1 MVTDYKQIL
10 NKLDQLNPVQYAK
23 NRNFIDGSVSKLSP
37 YISRGVLSTKQVLD
51 RLLKNGFE
59 PKKIEKFIQELAWR
73 DYWQQIWQEKD
84 IDLDIKNKQTDVLQK
99 GLSQSIIDAKTNIE
113 AIDESIQDLYL
124 TGYMHNHLR
133 MYVASIATNIAKS
146 HWKQPAKWM
155 YYHLLDGDWASN
167 ALSWQWVCGANSN
180 KKYIAN
186 QENINKYTYSTQSNT
201 FLDTSYENIMQLI
214 QPEHMSLTSK
224 EQLKTKF
231 PESETITINESKPIC
246 IYNYYNLDPN
256 WRNDINAQ
264 RILLIEPSI
273 FEKYPIGEKA
283 MNFMLSLSKNILSIQ
298 IFVGE
303 FDELKTGNS
312 KVYFK
317 QHPLNYNYKGIED
330 SREWM
335 SNVNGYYPSFFG
347 FWNKVK
353 KEIFK

>member
-51 RLLKNGFE
+51 HLLRNGFE
-59 PKKIEKFIQELAWR
+59 PKKIEKFSQELAWR

-99 GLSQSIIDAKTNIE
+99 GLSQSIIDAKTNIK
-113 AIDESIQDLYL
+113 AIDESIQGLYL

-186 QENINKYTYSTQSNT
+186 QENINKYTYSAQSNT
-201 FLDTSYENIMQLI
+201 FLDTSYENIMQLT
-214 QPEHMSLTSK
+214 QPEHMALTSK
-224 EQLKTKF
+224 EHLKTKF
-231 PESETITINESKPIC
+231 PKSETITINESKPIC

>member
-10 NKLDQLNPVQYAK
+10 NKLDQLSPVQYAK

-51 RLLKNGFE
+51 HLLKNGFE

-180 KKYIAN
+180 KKYISN
-186 QENINKYTYSTQSNT
+186 QENINKYTYSAQSNT
-201 FLDTSYENIMQLI
+201 FLDTSYENIMQLT
-214 QPEHMSLTSK
+214 QPEHMALTSK

>member
-10 NKLDQLNPVQYAK
+10 DKLDSLKPVEYAK
-23 NRNFIDGSVSKLSP
+23 NRNFIDGSVSMLSP
-37 YISRGVLSTKQVLD
+37 YISRGILSTKQVLNH
-51 RLLKNGFE
+51 LLISGFE

-84 IDLDIKNKQTDVLQK
+84 INLDIKNQQTDVLQL
-99 GLSQSIIDAKTNIE
+99 GLSQCIVDAKTNIE
-113 AIDESIQDLYL
+113 AIDKSIKSLYS

-133 MYVASIATNIAKS
+133 MYVASISTNIAKS
-146 HWKQPAKWM
+146 HWKLPAKWM

-186 QENINKYTYSTQSNT
+186 QENINKYTYSEQSNT
-201 FLDTSYENIMQLI
+201 YLDTSYENIMHLR

-224 EQLKTKF
+224 EQLKTKL

-256 WRNDINAQ
+256 WRNEINAQ

-283 MNFMLSLSKNILSIQ
+283 MNFMLLLSKNIPSVKV
-298 IFVGE
+298 FVGE
-303 FDELKTGNS
+303 FKDLKTGTA
-312 KVYFK
+312 KVYYK
-317 QHPLNYNYKGIED
+317 QHPLNINYRGTED
-330 SREWM
+330 SREWI
-335 SNVNGYYPSFFG
+335 STVKGYYPSFFG

>member
-10 NKLDQLNPVQYAK
+10 NKLDQLSPVQYAK

-51 RLLKNGFE
+51 HLLKNGFE

-167 ALSWQWVCGANSN
+167 ALSWQWVSGANSN

-201 FLDTSYENIMQLI
+201 FLDTSYENIMHLR

>member
-1 MVTDYKQIL
+1 MVTDYKQVL
-10 NKLDQLNPVQYAK
+10 NKLDQLKPVQYAK

-51 RLLKNGFE
+51 HLLKNGFE

-99 GLSQSIIDAKTNIE
+99 GLSQCIIDAKTNIE
-113 AIDESIQDLYL
+113 AIDKSIESLYN

-167 ALSWQWVCGANSN
+167 ALSWQWVSGANSN

-186 QENINKYTYSTQSNT
+186 QENINKYTYSTQSKT
-201 FLDTSYENIMQLI
+201 FLDTSYENIMHLR
-214 QPEHMSLTSK
+214 QPEHMALTSK
-224 EQLKTKF
+224 EQLKTKL